1 MKKQLSKLT
10 TGAFAALFLFAACKD
25 SGSSSG
31 TTDPVIEGE
40 QTIAEITEL
49 NEAYTT
55 LNSALES
62 TGLLSTF
69 EGSGPFTIFAPTD
82 AAFGNLPEGTLE
94 SLTADQL
101 ADILRYHVV
110 EGAIASNQ
118 LSATQDVATL
128 LGQNILVEA
137 GSNVVVNNNATV
149 IAADF
154 NATNGIIHGIDQ
166 VLLPAGIRDAN
177 IVDQAASL
185 GSFTT
190 LLSAA
195 TDAGLAS
202 TLSYKGDFTVFAPTD
217 DAFAALPDGLLASLT
232 IEQLTEILLY
242 HVANGETF
250 AAAIGA
256 ETTIETLEGGSIYLS
271 ASESGVEINN
281 NTNVATADV
290 NVSNGVIHA
299 IDKVLL
305 PDAYG
310 TVVDAASKRFVFSTL
325 VQFIIDAQLATTL
338 SDPSATFTVFA
349 PTNDAFAKL
358 PESVVNSLTTQDLV
372 DILTY
377 HVLDTQVLAGDLAPT
392 QEVATVYGEELYIEV
407 GASATINGLANI
419 VATDVLT
426 NNGVIH
432 VIDEVLL
439 PAGFRDANIVDKA
452 KELGTFTTLVGAV
465 ESTGLTPTLMYSG
478 DYTVFAPT
486 DAAFANLPAGLLE
499 SLTTEQLTEILT
511 YHVIGAEIF
520 AADLDTAQAPAALSG
535 ETLYVTKDDNG
546 VMVNGSSSVLTAD
559 VDVSNGVIHAVD
571 EVLLPNEFLNIVQ
584 IAGKNYDLS
593 TLVSLV
599 TDQGLVPTLEGDGPF
614 TLFAPVDTA
623 FAAISD
629 VLGTLTSEQVT
640 EVLTY
645 HVVTSKALSSDLSD
659 GQTITTFQGEDITVA
674 IDGDGNVTFNGATS
688 VISVD
693 IEGTNGVIHLIDGVL
708 LPPSYQT
715 EE

>member
-1 MKKQLSKLT
+1 MKKQLSKLF
-10 TGAFAALFLFAACKD
+10 TGAFAALFLFAACED
-25 SGSSSG
+25 SGSSG

-82 AAFGNLPEGTLE
+82 AAFNALPEGTLE

-110 EGAIASNQ
+110 DGAIASNQ
-118 LSATQDVATL
+118 LNATQDVTTL
-128 LGQNILVEA
+128 LGQNVLVEA
-137 GSNVVVNNNATV
+137 GSNVVVNSSATV

-154 NATNGIIHGIDQ
+154 NASNGIIHAIDQ

-217 DAFAALPDGLLASLT
+217 DAFAALPEGLLASLT

-242 HVANGETF
+242 HVADGETF

-256 ETTIETLEGGSIYLS
+256 ETTLETLEGGSIYLS
-271 ASESGVEINN
+271 ASESGVSINN
-281 NTNVATADV
+281 NSNVATADV
-290 NVSNGVIHA
+290 DVSNGVIHA
-299 IDKVLL
+299 IDTVLL

-310 TVVDAASKRFVFSTL
+310 TVIDAAAKRFIFSTL
-325 VQFIIDAQLATTL
+325 VQFVIDAQLATTL
-338 SDPSATFTVFA
+338 SDPNATYTVFA
-349 PTNDAFAKL
+349 PTNEAFAKL
-358 PESVVNSLTTQDLV
+358 PAEVVNSLTTQDLV
-372 DILTY
+372 NILTY

-392 QEVATVYGEELYIEV
+392 QDVETLNGEDIFIEV
-407 GASATINGLANI
+407 GDNALINGFANI
-419 VATDVLT
+419 IATDFVT

-439 PAGFRDANIVDKA
+439 SSDYRDANIIDQA
-452 KELGTFTTLVGAV
+452 EELGIFTTLVGAV
-465 ESTGLTPTLMYSG
+465 ESTGLTSTLKYTG

-486 DAAFANLPAGLLE
+486 DEAFGDLPDGLLA
-499 SLTTEQLTEILT
+499 SLTDEQLAEILT
-511 YHVIGAEIF
+511 YHVISGEIF
-520 AADLDTAQAPAALSG
+520 AADLDSVQAPAALSG
-535 ETLYVTKDDNG
+535 ETLYVTRDGSD
-546 VMVNGSSSVLTAD
+546 VTVNGSSSVVTAD
-559 VDVSNGVIHAVD
+559 VDVSNGVIHAID

-584 IAGKNYDLS
+584 IASKNYDLS

-599 TDQGLVPTLEGDGPF
+599 ADRGLVPTLEGDGPF
-614 TLFAPVDTA
+614 TLFAPINSG
-623 FAAISD
+623 FAAVSD
-629 VLGTLTSEQVT
+629 VLDTLTPEQVS

-645 HVVTSKALSSDLSD
+645 HVVTSKALSTDLSD

-674 IDGDGNVTFNGATS
+674 IDGNGNVTFNGATS
-688 VISVD
+688 VVSVD

-708 LPPSYQT
+708 LPPSYT
-715 EE
+715 AED

>member
-1 MKKQLSKLT
+1 MKQHLSKLLL
-10 TGAFAALFLFAACKD
+10 GGLALILLSTACKD
-25 SGSSSG
+25 SE
-31 TTDPVIEGE
+31 TTTTTPIVEGE
-40 QTIAEITEL
+40 QTIAEITEF

-55 LNSALES
+55 LNQALES

-69 EGSGPFTIFAPTD
+69 EGTGPFTIFAPTD
-82 AAFGNLPEGTLE
+82 AAFDNLPEGTLE
-94 SLTADQL
+94 SLTTEQL
-101 ADILRYHVV
+101 ADILSYHVV
-110 EGAIASNQ
+110 EGAIPSSQ
-118 LSATQDVATL
+118 LDATQDVTTL
-128 LGQNILVEA
+128 LGQNILIEA

-149 IAADF
+149 IRADF
-154 NATNGIIHGIDQ
+154 NASNGVIHAIDE

-185 GSFTT
+185 GTFTT

-217 DAFAALPDGLLASLT
+217 DAFADLPDGLLASLT
-232 IEQLTEILLY
+232 VEQLTEILLY
-242 HVANGETF
+242 HVAGGETF
-250 AAAIGA
+250 SNAIGE
-256 ETTIETLEGGSIYLS
+256 ETTLETLEGGSIYLS
-271 ASESGVEINN
+271 AGEDGVSINN
-281 NTNVATADV
+281 NSMVATADV
-290 NVSNGVIHA
+290 DVSNGVIHA

-310 TVVDAASKRFVFSTL
+310 SIVDAASKRFAFSTL
-325 VQFIIDAQLATTL
+325 VQFVIDAQLAATL
-338 SDPSATFTVFA
+338 SDPNSTFTVFA
-349 PTNDAFAKL
+349 PTNEAFAKL
-358 PESVVNSLTTQDLV
+358 PDAVVNSLTTEDLV
-372 DILTY
+372 NILTY

-392 QEVATVYGEELYIEV
+392 QEVATVNGDEILIEV
-407 GASATINGLANI
+407 DASATINGYANI
-419 VATDVLT
+419 TATDVLT

-439 PAGFRDANIVDKA
+439 PAGYRDANIIDKA
-452 KELGTFTTLVGAV
+452 TELGTFTTLVNAV
-465 ESTGLTPTLMYSG
+465 ESTELTSTLMYSG

-486 DAAFANLPAGLLE
+486 DAAFGKLPAGLLE
-499 SLTTEQLTEILT
+499 SLTTEQLTNILT

-535 ETLYVTKDDNG
+535 ETLFVTKGDNG
-546 VMVNGSSSVLTAD
+546 VTVNGNSTVVTAD

-599 TDQGLVPTLEGDGPF
+599 TDQGLEPTLEGDGPF

-645 HVVTSKALSSDLSD
+645 HVVTSKALSTDLTD
-659 GQTITTFQGEDITVA
+659 GQMITTFQGEDITVA
-674 IDGDGNVTFNGATS
+674 IDGDGNVSFNGATS

-708 LPPSYQT
+708 LPPSYT
-715 EE
+715 AGD